1 MKETSTKERLQQF
14 VEYLGISNRK
24 FCRSIGVSPAYIA
37 TMVAGIGR
45 EKLRTIQTVYPMI
58 NLDWLEKGEGD
69 MLINENP
76 QTPACA
82 GETNLITNQ
91 TPNVF
96 DARVFEC
103 GFPSGESGAITHQTM
118 NNVLIVPDMPSD
130 IIYVRAHGNSMVS
143 RDASLSIPDGSFVAI
158 RKLQTNII
166 RWGEI
171 YALATR
177 DGMVIKRILPDSEN
191 ADAVRCVSLNSED
204 YPEFKI
210 SKQDII
216 DMAIVVAV
224 VTIHSLTT

>member
-1 MKETSTKERLQQF
+1 MANIGGSL
-14 VEYLGISNRK
+14 SNWLLENNLTQLDVAKKLNVSEQYINALVNGRSHFGKKMAARWQNK
-24 FCRSIGVSPAYIA
+24 FGLSAS
-37 TMVAGIGR
+37 
-45 EKLRTIQTVYPMI
+45 
-58 NLDWLEKGEGD
+58 WLLTGEGN
-69 MLINENP
+69 MLLSKENT
-76 QTPACA
+76 TPAQT

-91 TPNVF
+91 APNVF

-158 RKLQTNII
+158 RKLKTNVI

-177 DGMVIKRILPDSEN
+177 DGMVIKRILPDNEN
-191 ADAVRCVSLNSED
+191 ADAVRCVSLNSDD
-204 YPEFKI
+204 YPEFRI